1 MLTNITQP
9 RIPET
14 YSLLVKVAESLG
26 QSLAA
31 KIIIDAMHDAARHLA
46 TTAAT
51 SSSEESES
59 EGGVIKISPSL
70 TLAPTFEISKET
82 YNIHSGE
89 NVTIHTRIEGAPCS
103 KVEWFKEGVLVEEND
118 QISVITTEGHTQ
130 LVMKKVGKDNSG
142 IYTAVATNLYGT
154 ATYQCTIHVTDSD
167 GEIAG
172 PYVTEIK
179 KSEAEPTQTISN
191 NVEIH
196 KKHDQFDQEVIVEYL
211 PFENIEERA

>member
-46 TTAAT
+46 TTAT

-59 EGGVIKISPSL
+59 EGGIKISPSL

-82 YNIHSGE
+82 YNINSGE
-89 NVTIHTRIEGAPCS
+89 NVTIHTQIEGAPCS
-103 KVEWFKEGVLVEEND
+103 KVEWFKEGNHIEEND
-118 QISVITTEGHTQ
+118 QISIITTEGHTQ
-130 LVMKKVGKDNSG
+130 LVMKKVGKNNAGVYSC
-142 IYTAVATNLYGT
+142 IATNPYGT
-154 ATYQCTIHVTDSD
+154 ATYQCTIHVTNQGWSM
-167 GEIAG
+167 
-172 PYVTEIK
+172 
-179 KSEAEPTQTISN
+179 
-191 NVEIH
+191 
-196 KKHDQFDQEVIVEYL
+196 F
-211 PFENIEERA
+211 